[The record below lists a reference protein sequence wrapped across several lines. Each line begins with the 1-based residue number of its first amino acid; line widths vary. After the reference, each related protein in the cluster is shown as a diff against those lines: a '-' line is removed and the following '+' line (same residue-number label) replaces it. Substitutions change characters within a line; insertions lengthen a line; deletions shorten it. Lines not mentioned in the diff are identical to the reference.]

1 MPRLPGSNADWGAE
15 VDLKALRAAA
25 GARAPNDPPPDM
37 EPPIAKT
44 PPVFESMLN
53 NLKRRIRNPAEQTQ
67 AWPHTGEAK
76 AGPPSRLKQ
85 IAIGAAAALSCIVV
99 LGVYRTMTAP
109 PPSAAQPAPTAV
121 PPELVVVE
129 LKPGQNVLLR
139 GRLEPSADEAATDA
153 PPAP

>member
-1 MPRLPGSNADWGAE
+1 MPMLDGSNADWGAE

-25 GARAPNDPPPDM
+25 GARAPTDPPPDL

-44 PPVFESMLN
+44 PPVFSDMLDR
-53 NLKRRIRNPAEQTQ
+53 LKRRVRNPAAQGQ
-67 AWPHTGEAK
+67 SWPGADGGHA
-76 AGPPSRLKQ
+76 APPSRLKK

-99 LGVYRTMTAP
+99 LTVYRNMTAP
-109 PPSAAQPAPTAV
+109 PPSAAPAAPAVV

-139 GRLEPSADEAATDA
+139 GRLEPEAEPSPA

>member
-1 MPRLPGSNADWGAE
+1 MPMLDGSNADWGAE

-25 GARAPNDPPPDM
+25 GARAPTDPPPDM

-53 NLKRRIRNPAEQTQ
+53 NLKRRIRNPAEQAQ

-85 IAIGAAAALSCIVV
+85 IAIGGAAALSCIVV
-99 LGVYRTMTAP
+99 LMVYRNMTAP
-109 PPSAAQPAPTAV
+109 PPAAPAAPTVV

-139 GRLEPSADEAATDA
+139 GRLEPQAEPSPA

>member
-1 MPRLPGSNADWGAE
+1 M
-15 VDLKALRAAA
+15 DLKALRAAA
-25 GARAPNDPPPDM
+25 GARAPMDPPPDM

-53 NLKRRIRNPAEQTQ
+53 NLKRRIRNPAEQAQ
-67 AWPHTGEAK
+67 AWPQTGEAQS
-76 AGPPSRLKQ
+76 APPSRLKQ

-109 PPSAAQPAPTAV
+109 PPSAAQAAPTAV

-139 GRLEPSADEAATDA
+139 GRLEPEAEPSPA